1 MHLLISAGLASL
13 AWQGQDLPTNASDR
27 KNVFPT
33 SHNSQYVN
41 RDATSLQLLVAHFN
55 RPRDANS
62 DSERQNSDGDQISES
77 CLWQKAV
84 QQPGDSI

>member
-1 MHLLISAGLASL
+1 MFFRRS
-13 AWQGQDLPTNASDR
+13 QNRQ
-27 KNVFPT
+27 NVNT
-33 SHNSQYVN
+33 
-41 RDATSLQLLVAHFN
+41 DATSLQLPVAHFN

-62 DSERQNSDGDQISES
+62 DSESQNSDGDQISES